1 MNKNLSRHV
10 FTAAFLLLTVSMAS
24 SQVPFSVGMF
34 RPGAGYAIPNGL
46 WLTGDFNGDGKT
58 DIFHAVQNADY
69 ANVWLSNGDGT
80 FSVHSFSPWPGYA
93 IPNGVWLAGDFN
105 GDGKT
110 DIVHAVANTDYANV
124 WLSNGD
130 GTFTVRSFSPWSG
143 YEIPNGV
150 WLAGDFNGDG
160 KTDILHAVANTDY
173 ANVWLSN
180 GDGTFAVRSFS
191 PWAGYSIPNGL
202 WIVGDF
208 NGDGKSDVLHA
219 VQDADY
225 ANVWLSNGDGTFN
238 VRSFSPWA
246 GYAIPNGVWLTGD
259 FNGDGK
265 TDIFHAVQDTDYAN
279 VWLSNGDG
287 TFNVRSFSPWAGYA
301 IPNGVWLTGDF
312 DGDGKTDV
320 FHAVQDSDY
329 ANVWLSNGDGT
340 FNVSSFSP
348 WSGYAIPNGLWL
360 AGDITGDR
368 KTDIV
373 HAVASGDYVHPWIA
387 VLPTNNE
394 VSLAG
399 LEITQAIQDMAE
411 DVTLVAGKTTWAR
424 AYLEKPGVSGANVN
438 GVLRVRDIATGAV
451 TTVNSNNAVTVNPA
465 QNGQLRT
472 KRETI
477 ALSLNF
483 PLPATVTTAGQYDF
497 TLSAVSVAASGTPIP
512 CSNCAAGGRTV
523 AFVSSSPLRVRMVGL
538 SYTTGAP
545 ATAQQPSAVDFSLL
559 QSWLG
564 RAYPVA
570 QVISSQTT
578 VASSNAWP
586 FSCNQANAQLSALRA
601 TEVSGGTD
609 ARTHYYGLVSNG
621 GGFMRGCSAV
631 PASPDPTS
639 VGSGPT
645 GSPSG
650 PGPVPVNV
658 SGDTDASFGDWYGGH
673 EIAHTFGR
681 NHPGFCNGNSA
692 SDPSFPN
699 PNGQLSDN
707 NGTDTGLDTGDSTN
721 GITPIVLP
729 GAARFDIMTYC
740 NQPQWLSAYAY
751 EGIRARLNAENPS
764 GSGAP
769 GAGTLVARFRNRL
782 SFITPQGIQF
792 RNGIPTVEPQLT
804 HPVAPVRGKE
814 PSHVVRAFDAPLI
827 APKPFR
833 EKPYR
838 PDAIGRE
845 HPLPAPKPAMLAPAR
860 VLRSIVLDQSRP
872 VLAEPEQ
879 MHMRM
884 EEGRLVS
891 VVATLNLTRHS
902 GKILYTNHVQR
913 GFVSETVPDT
923 RAYLRIADRN
933 DKELGRFPAIIKEDS
948 DIPTREDRTALI
960 SSIIP
965 DLSGAGVI
973 ELLLDGKVV
982 DRVKISAHGPTVQKT
997 KRPYETER
1005 KGLVLEWQASH
1016 PDQIPLTYLVQ
1027 ISPDGVK
1034 DWKTLAIGQ
1043 REPRIEIAEDRLKAN
1058 PHGVVRIIAND
1069 GYNESQPLVFTLA
1082 GGLDASDKPT
1092 KK

>member
-1 MNKNLSRHV
+1 MYKNLSKHV
-10 FTAAFLLLTVSMAS
+10 FTAAFFLITGSMAFA
-24 SQVPFSVGMF
+24 QIPFSVGMF
-34 RPGAGYAIPNGL
+34 RPWPGYAIPNGL

-58 DIFHAVQNADY
+58 DIFHAVQNTDY
-69 ANVWLSNGDGT
+69 ANIWFSNGDGT
-80 FSVHSFSPWPGYA
+80 FNVHSFSPWPGYA

-110 DIVHAVANTDYANV
+110 DILHAVANTDYANV
-124 WLSNGD
+124 WLSNGN

-180 GDGTFAVRSFS
+180 GDGTF
-191 PWAGYSIPNGL
+191 
-202 WIVGDF
+202 
-208 NGDGKSDVLHA
+208 
-219 VQDADY
+219 
-225 ANVWLSNGDGTFN
+225 T

-246 GYAIPNGVWLTGD
+246 GYAIPNGLWLVGDFNGDGKADVLHAVQDTDYANVWLSRGDGTFSVRSFSPWSGYAIPNGLWLTGD

-279 VWLSNGDG
+279 IWLSNGDG
-287 TFNVRSFSPWAGYA
+287 TFNVQSFSPWAGYA

-320 FHAVQDSDY
+320 LHAVQDTDY
-329 ANVWLSNGDGT
+329 ANLWLSNGDAT
-340 FNVSSFSP
+340 FNVTSFSP

-360 AGDITGDR
+360 AGDITGDH
-368 KTDIV
+368 KTDVV
-373 HAVASGDYVHPWIA
+373 HAVASADYVHPWIA
-387 VLPTNNE
+387 VLPTSNE

-411 DVTLVAGKTTWAR
+411 NVTLVAGKATWAK
-424 AYLEKPGVSGANVN
+424 AYLDKPPASGASVR
-438 GVLRVRDIATGAV
+438 GVLSVRNAATGAV
-451 TTVNSNNAVTVNPA
+451 TTVNSNNAATVNPT

-477 ALSLNF
+477 TLSLNF
-483 PLPATVTTAGQYDF
+483 PLPANVTTAGQYDL
-497 TLSAVSVAASGTPIP
+497 TLSSVSAAASGAPIP
-512 CSNCAAGGRTV
+512 CSNCAAGTRTV
-523 AFVSSSPLRVRMVGL
+523 AFVNSSPLRVRIVGL
-538 SYTTGAP
+538 SYPTGTP
-545 ATAQQPSAVDFSLL
+545 AVTQQPNGADFSLL

-570 QVISSQTT
+570 RVFSSQTT
-578 VASSNAWP
+578 IASSNAWP
-586 FSCNQANAQLSALRA
+586 FTCNQANAQVSALRA

-631 PASPDPTS
+631 PATPDPTS

-645 GSPSG
+645 GG
-650 PGPVPVNV
+650 PGGPGSVPVNV

-699 PNGQLSDN
+699 PNGQISDN

-721 GITPIVLP
+721 GIVPLVLP

-764 GSGAP
+764 GTGAP
-769 GAGTLVARFRNRL
+769 GARASLAQFRFRL
-782 SFITPQGIQF
+782 SFITPQGIHF
-792 RNGIPTVEPQLT
+792 RNGIPTVEPLLMR
-804 HPVAPVRGKE
+804 PVAPIRGKE
-814 PSHVVRAFDAPLI
+814 TPRVVRAYEMPLA
-827 APKPFR
+827 APKPLR

-838 PDAIGRE
+838 PDVVGRE
-845 HPLPAPKPAMLAPAR
+845 RALPTPKPASSAPAI
-860 VLRSIVLDQSRP
+860 VLRAFVLNQSRP
-872 VLAEPEQ
+872 ALAEPER
-879 MHMRM
+879 MHMQTK
-884 EEGRLVS
+884 EGRLIS

-902 GKILYTNHVQR
+902 GKVLYINHVRR
-913 GFVSETVPDT
+913 GLVPETVPDT
-923 RAYLRIADRN
+923 RAYLRVADRS
-933 DKELGRFPAIIKEDS
+933 DKELGRFPVIIKEDS
-948 DIPTREDRTALI
+948 DIPVGEDRTALVN
-960 SSIIP
+960 SIIP
-965 DLSGAGVI
+965 DLPSAGVV
-973 ELLLDGKVV
+973 ELILDGKVV
-982 DRVKISAHGPTVQKT
+982 DRLKISAHGPTIKRT
-997 KRPYETER
+997 KQPYQTER
-1005 KGLVLEWQASH
+1005 KGLLLEWQASH

-1034 DWKTLAIGQ
+1034 DWETLSIGL
-1043 REPRIEIAEDRLKAN
+1043 RESRIEISKEQIKAN

-1069 GYNESQPLVFTLA
+1069 GYNESQPLIFTLPR
-1082 GGLDASDKPT
+1082 GRDAADTPR